1 MTNNGHN
8 HICLASNTKG
18 CWNVK
23 FVHDG
28 TQTCAHAHTHSC
40 LQTLAN
46 GMKWKQTTHTHTA
59 KQAYYLLP
67 FCIMYMHHFICVELY
82 SVFADTCVRYFMFFF
97 YFFYCQMLVFDH
109 KINIFVDWILSF
121 NIYSFTELYLLRW
134 IWLEQSNKNRSK
146 AFPSTNR
153 ILRFQWVSQKPN
165 ECAHSKSNA
174 SMSNWNDSSR
184 RVSTNIAI

>member
-1 MTNNGHN
+1 MPRIQHKGLLEREICPRWHANMRACTHTFMSSNAGKWNEMKTNY
-8 HICLASNTKG
+8 
-18 CWNVK
+18 
-23 FVHDG
+23 
-28 TQTCAHAHTHSC
+28 
-40 LQTLAN
+40 
-46 GMKWKQTTHTHTA
+46 THTHTA

-97 YFFYCQMLVFDH
+97 YFLYCQMLVFDH